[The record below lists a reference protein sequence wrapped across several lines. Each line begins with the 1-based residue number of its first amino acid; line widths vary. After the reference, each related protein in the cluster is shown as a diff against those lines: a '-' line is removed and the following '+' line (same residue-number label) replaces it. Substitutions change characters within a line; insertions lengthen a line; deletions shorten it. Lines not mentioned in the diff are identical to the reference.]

1 MERLEEDL
9 QANSSEVAATV
20 LNSMSNLMR
29 LWKSRVMAIV
39 GIVRAGETEHREVA
53 NIAAQIGADYHGR
66 FIVEL
71 LQNASDQAADGG
83 LRDSS
88 VTIVRASEFV
98 AIANEGTPF
107 DDKGLRSIT
116 SLGLSTKNPQ
126 DAIGNKGIGF
136 KSVFQVSESPEIY
149 SSPSTAGSYADAD
162 GLMFKLSLT
171 PFACAEFE
179 NAARLMVTEQMGGLQ
194 AGDVTFTVEQV
205 LEEIKAA
212 APFKFPLPLSLS
224 DLANRVSEISDCPAG
239 QTLVVLPLRK
249 TPGTAETVEHAID
262 ELFAEA
268 GAAILFLPSI
278 STIRVVDHVRGFTR
292 TIKRRVCRRRRVDGF
307 GDLTTVVTAVQQ
319 DGTVLDK
326 RAWRVIQRRMG
337 VADVVS
343 EEQASIEAER
353 INSEAS
359 KLPGANW
366 ERVHSSPIGV
376 AVPLP
381 KKVAPDGSLL
391 LGVRGR
397 VRIGLPTK
405 DPTGTPAW
413 INAHFHGTISRT
425 GIDLLDNSYNKIL
438 FAEAVRLHDALV
450 ADLKA
455 DANVRI
461 RRTATLVFER
471 GEGPLADVLYATE
484 GQVNGEVVLSCDA
497 KTFQTPA
504 GTVLPDPADVDALLL
519 MMPQTA
525 GWSSFGLT
533 LPEAVLTRNARALM
547 GSLVGSRTDSLKI
560 AGLLLDRNRQKVS
573 IMEHSAKVHR
583 HDGPEFWE
591 RFLSWVVGRFT
602 PEQLSDQQI
611 LPVGSDALA
620 KAAERVFLP
629 PFPRRSGESLVDE
642 DSVIAELPGE
652 LAQSLRFLDD
662 TAAPDTG
669 RGLVRS
675 PRLDHLIND
684 AVGPLMQELQ
694 EGDAGTQNGIR
705 LLRQAVQWLWALSE
719 SGRERLT
726 KDALRVPVVGA
737 SGAWTWVTPSATY
750 FGSGWLETQVDSL
763 LLEAYGHKPT
773 RLLVP
778 WPQFSI
784 DFGVCDEERNA
795 WIGALELLGV
805 SRSPKVIKS
814 RQGFRPAPFISASYS
829 ELTIDSTTCPIQQAA
844 KFWASYLDATRHR
857 STKTASRQKF
867 DFRSTT
873 WIDGLDRE
881 ASQPA
886 IVKLMLLN
894 PGPYESETRI
904 YLERQYRQND
914 DAEIVPSLW
923 VHAITANSWKV
934 IPTQRG
940 HVAPADAWLLDGQ
953 QRGLARR
960 RLALL
965 HQVEA
970 PYDAAEKLLQGIGV
984 TTLQSATVSRLLYAI
999 GQLGKAVDSFDAET
1013 RITALALAEDLFSHL
1028 QVVYAKKPGALPDL
1042 KSFCFP
1048 T

>member
-1 MERLEEDL
+1 
-9 QANSSEVAATV
+9 
-20 LNSMSNLMR
+20 MSNLMR

-504 GTVLPDPADVDALLL
+504 GTV
-519 MMPQTA
+519 
-525 GWSSFGLT
+525 
-533 LPEAVLTRNARALM
+533 AR
-547 GSLVGSRTDSLKI
+547 
-560 AGLLLDRNRQKVS
+560 
-573 IMEHSAKVHR
+573 
-583 HDGPEFWE
+583 
-591 RFLSWVVGRFT
+591 
-602 PEQLSDQQI
+602 
-611 LPVGSDALA
+611 A

-629 PFPRRSGESLVDE
+629 PFPRRSGESLVDD

-652 LAQSLRFLDD
+652 VAQSLRFLDD

-873 WIDGLDRE
+873 LIDGLERE

-904 YLERQYRQND
+904 YL
-914 DAEIVPSLW
+914 
-923 VHAITANSWKV
+923 
-934 IPTQRG
+934 
-940 HVAPADAWLLDGQ
+940 
-953 QRGLARR
+953 
-960 RLALL
+960 
-965 HQVEA
+965 
-970 PYDAAEKLLQGIGV
+970 
-984 TTLQSATVSRLLYAI
+984 
-999 GQLGKAVDSFDAET
+999 
-1013 RITALALAEDLFSHL
+1013 
-1028 QVVYAKKPGALPDL
+1028 
-1042 KSFCFP
+1042 
-1048 T
+1048 